1 LVYPKN
7 SATKVTIKVGF
18 GNGKIMLP
26 LNLDLV

>member
-7 SATKVTIKVGF
+7 SATKVTIKVDF
-18 GNGKIMLP
+18 GNGTIVLT